1 MKIKVI
7 DMLVKMGKDK
17 NYKPT
22 FKYKD
27 TIYRY
32 DFKTKYYTP
41 SFMGLYKIYMILNDE
56 VEIIKEPN
64 YYHSNS
70 HKIEKLE
77 VYVEQGSGDYS
88 ANILRLSPDGEWEID
103 VALYTTI
110 GKLNELIDE
119 INNLKEG
126 D

>member
-27 TIYRY
+27 TTYQY
-32 DFKTKYYTP
+32 DFKTKYYMP

-56 VEIIKEPN
+56 VEIIEEQK
-64 YYHSNS
+64 
-70 HKIEKLE
+70 KIEKIEMYQDEEGHYFLNKQDKK
-77 VYVEQGSGDYS
+77 VYVNCDEMDFMV
-88 ANILRLSPDGEWEID
+88 D
-103 VALYTTI
+103 
-110 GKLNELIDE
+110 KFNELIDE
-119 INNLKEG
+119 INNSKEK
-126 D
+126 